1 MAEKCQRLKGCHA
14 GLMEKTVHAHERFF
28 LCPKSVMI
36 RRNGHATPPTTVKK
50 TREQDL
56 IMKIHHLNCG
66 SVCPSCQ
73 RLMQGRGGWLEPA
86 QMCCHCL
93 LIEDENGLVLVDT
106 GFGVQDV
113 THAQSLGAGFLAV
126 MRPKLDLAETAL
138 RQVQALGYSPSDV
151 QHIVVTH
158 LDLDHAGG
166 LPDFP
171 KARVHVLQQEHD
183 AALNPKTIPER
194 SRYRAHQFA
203 HRPRWHTYQPTDQT
217 WYGFSG
223 VREVAGID
231 RTILLVPLL
240 GHTQGHCGIA
250 VQDGDGW
257 LLHVGDL
264 YFDRRSLQGQ
274 APTLMQLSERLMAH
288 DNAQRLANV
297 ARVEQL
303 RRDQGRFIDIFCA
316 HDPLELAQMQ
326 AKHQSVTVVWS
337 T

>member
-1 MAEKCQRLKGCHA
+1 
-14 GLMEKTVHAHERFF
+14 
-28 LCPKSVMI
+28 
-36 RRNGHATPPTTVKK
+36 
-50 TREQDL
+50 
-56 IMKIHHLNCG
+56 
-66 SVCPSCQ
+66 
-73 RLMQGRGGWLEPA
+73 
-86 QMCCHCL
+86 
-93 LIEDENGLVLVDT
+93 
-106 GFGVQDV
+106 
-113 THAQSLGAGFLAV
+113 
-126 MRPKLDLAETAL
+126 
-138 RQVQALGYSPSDV
+138 
-151 QHIVVTH
+151 
-158 LDLDHAGG
+158 
-166 LPDFP
+166 
-171 KARVHVLQQEHD
+171 
-183 AALNPKTIPER
+183 
-194 SRYRAHQFA
+194 
-203 HRPRWHTYQPTDQT
+203 
-217 WYGFSG
+217 

-326 AKHQSVTVVWS
+326 AKRQSVTVV
-337 T
+337 